1 MGKLEYCPNC
11 GHKIEPDND
20 FCPNCGFDIKKFIE
34 ENKEE
39 SAEEKSVES
48 SPEPTPDSQATEPRP
63 AQQTDSQPDQSSNQP
78 PKKHNKA
85 LWWIV
90 GIIIVLLGGY
100 LLGNWYY
107 GKNRQV
113 QNLQD
118 EVTSGKTGEMKL
130 ALVDE
135 NGNTLSTKKIGALK
149 RLYIKDSSAIQKVRN
164 QINSNDEDNSF
175 SVQESGKM
183 LGIFKKYKV
192 RVRNQELS
200 IDTNIDNPT
209 FTVDDKSVAARVDGD
224 EYKLSDLTPGV
235 YDITVKS
242 RNKSDQDK
250 SKQVTIHIGDDDNE
264 VTMNVEKIKQTIT
277 KDNDDK
283 DNDREDDND
292 SDDLDTNDSDDTEDS
307 NDNDESSSSDS
318 LVGDY
323 TGDPD
328 LSLYSDGS
336 YQLGDKSGTYQVVNR
351 NGNHIQIKY
360 NQSGGGSVTES
371 YSFDGTELYS
381 SKYDESWYKWN

>member
-11 GHKIEPDND
+11 GHKIEAGNE
-20 FCPNCGFDIKKFIE
+20 FCPNCGYNIKKFIE
-34 ENKEE
+34 ENTESEADVKEE
-39 SAEEKSVES
+39 VPVES
-48 SPEPTPDSQATEPRP
+48 SPKMASDKQNVEQRP
-63 AQQTDSQPDQSSNQP
+63 AQESAPNDQP
-78 PKKHNKA
+78 PKKRNKSI
-85 LWWIV
+85 WWIV
-90 GIIIVLLGGY
+90 GIIVILLGGY

-107 GKNRQV
+107 GRNRQV

-135 NGNTLSTKKIGALK
+135 NGNTLSTNKIGALK

-164 QINSNDEDNSF
+164 QINSNDDDNSF

-183 LGIFKKYKV
+183 FGIFKKYKV

-209 FTVDDKSVAARVDGD
+209 FTVDDKNVAARVDGD

-264 VTMNVEKIKQTIT
+264 VTMNVEKVKQTTT
-277 KDNDDK
+277 KDDDDE

-292 SDDLDTNDSDDTEDS
+292 SDDLDTNDSDDAEDS
-307 NDNDESSSSDS
+307 NDNDESSSNDS